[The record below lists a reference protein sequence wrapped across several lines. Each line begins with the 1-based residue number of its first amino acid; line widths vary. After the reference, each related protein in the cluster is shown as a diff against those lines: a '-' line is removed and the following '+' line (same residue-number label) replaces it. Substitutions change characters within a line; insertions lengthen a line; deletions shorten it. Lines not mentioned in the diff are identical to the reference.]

1 MLVDGFVIG
10 VDLPPV
16 IELVEAQGVL
26 VQVPVADGCDG
37 VRKVEAQGQSKAAGE
52 GTRVAEVGVGGQVRR
67 GDAGAHA
74 LAQLVG
80 VGDGL
85 FGDTAGLHD
94 EGDPAFDGDLVLGG
108 IRLGEFVNE
117 VLHVD
122 APPPVDFQV
131 DVARVLVRVGRRG
144 NPRVVQPSQEE
155 WQGAF
160 GDLVAVHGLI
170 LRGVWGIWDEAG
182 AALRIR
188 VRRAVA

>member
-1 MLVDGFVIG
+1 MV
-10 VDLPPV
+10 
-16 IELVEAQGVL
+16 ELVEAQGVL
-26 VQVPVADGCDG
+26 LEVPVADGCDG

-52 GTRVAEVGVGGQVRR
+52 GARVAEVGVRGQVRWD
-67 GDAGAHA
+67 DAGAHA

-108 IRLGEFVNE
+108 IRLGEFVDE

-131 DVARVLVRVGRRG
+131 DVARV
-144 NPRVVQPSQEE
+144 
-155 WQGAF
+155 
-160 GDLVAVHGLI
+160 
-170 LRGVWGIWDEAG
+170 
-182 AALRIR
+182 
-188 VRRAVA
+188 